1 MFGRRRR
8 SSQGCEKSVDRSVE
22 SAKTK
27 QQIVCEINRLAAA
40 RTALPHPQEVV
51 FEKKKKVRQTHQLK
65 CLRMCAKV
73 SKYLLLF
80 EAENCTNCG
89 ARLAYDGLIT

>member
-51 FEKKKKVRQTHQLK
+51 FEKKKSTTDTPIEMPPNVCKSVK
-65 CLRMCAKV
+65 IFVALR
-73 SKYLLLF
+73 S
-80 EAENCTNCG
+80 
-89 ARLAYDGLIT
+89 